1 MPRHLVAL
9 VLATLATAPTFAQDA
24 NPEVNGKRM
33 LTWMQ
38 DLKSERNARL
48 RRVAVVSLGDLARA
62 KRSDPMIIRG
72 VAAALGSALRNDG
85 TVSVRAQAVEVLGQ
99 VAVIVLEEKDNDPTS
114 VAIDLAES
122 LRLEKDPAIRQ
133 RVAKLLGLFRQFGKP
148 GVTPL
153 TECLTATDPALRQ
166 TAADSLGRIGGEAR
180 PATDALLKALTDK
193 EKGVRAAAAFALGR
207 VDVADVNK
215 VALALVPLLKND
227 PAVEVR
233 QEVVTTVGLL
243 NDRTSETLTGLAVG
257 LSDQEAEVRRRTG
270 MALGRLRTAAKGVT
284 PQLKKAIADDP
295 SPRVRMDCLRALVG
309 AHEED
314 PKELLPF
321 LITRLD
327 VKTEKDYTVRVAVAE
342 ELGGMGL
349 NAVPALAALRKAQ
362 TDPQLKVREAAGK
375 AIQSITKSS
384 APPKK

>member
-1 MPRHLVAL
+1 MSRHLVAFAL
-9 VLATLATAPTFAQDA
+9 VAWATAPAFAQDA

-38 DLKSERNARL
+38 DLKSETNPRL
-48 RRVAVVSLGDLARA
+48 RRVAVVSLGELAVAR
-62 KRSDPMIIRG
+62 RSDPMMIRG
-72 VAAALGSALRNDG
+72 IATSIGNALRNDA
-85 TVSVRAQAVEVLGQ
+85 TVSVRTQAVEVLGQ
-99 VAVIVLEEKDNDPTS
+99 VAAIVLEEKDNDPTS

-122 LRLEKDPAIRQ
+122 LRVEKDPAVRQ
-133 RVAKLLGLFRQFGKP
+133 RVAKLLGQFRKFGKP

-153 TECLTATDPALRQ
+153 TDCLTATDPALRQ
-166 TAADSLGRIGGEAR
+166 TAADSLGRIGDEAR

-207 VDVADVNK
+207 VDAADVNK
-215 VALALVPLLKND
+215 VALALLPLLKSD

-243 NDRTSETLTGLAVG
+243 NDRTSETVKGLAVG

-270 MALGRLRTAAKGVT
+270 LALVRLRTAAKEVT

-295 SPRVRMDCLRALVG
+295 SARVRMDCLRALVG
-309 AHEED
+309 AHEEE

-321 LITRLD
+321 LTTRLD
-327 VKTEKDYTVRVAVAE
+327 AKAETDYAVRVAVAE

-362 TDPQLKVREAAGK
+362 TDPQLKVREAAGRAIK
-375 AIQSITKSS
+375 AITKSA